1 MDVMC
6 SFSRCSNGASE
17 IKSAVMMA
25 PTGGGV
31 SENGER
37 RPLLLNGG
45 TGNGARNSA
54 VEAKKLEEGR
64 CDEG

>member
-6 SFSRCSNGASE
+6 SFSRCSNGAPE
-17 IKSAVMMA
+17 IKSSVIA
-25 PTGGGV
+25 GV

-45 TGNGARNSA
+45 SSNGARRSSGA

>member
-1 MDVMC
+1 MC
-6 SFSRCSNGASE
+6 FFSRCSNGASE

-37 RPLLLNGG
+37 RPLLLNG
-45 TGNGARNSA
+45 NGARNSA